1 MTQDERRVWLIRQLQ
16 KEMPEYAKIPV
27 PDDREQQWHLLRGL
41 FNVRLPGETTEEFQ
55 QVEGEFLREMTREK
69 GIVNSDALTPVRL
82 DSRILLWQGDIT
94 RLKADAIV
102 NAANSGMTGCYQ
114 PNHSCIDNAEHT
126 MAGTQMRLE
135 CSRIMEEQGHEE
147 PTGQAK
153 ITRGYNLPARYV
165 LHTVGPIVMG
175 PLRQLHREQLAS
187 CYRSCLDLAEEKRL
201 HSVAFCCISTGVFR
215 FPKDQAAE
223 IAVKT
228 VQDWLNR
235 HPAAAVQRVIFN
247 VYEDSDRKIYD
258 SLLNGRIRKK

>member
-69 GIVNSDALTPVRL
+69 EIVNSDALTPVRL

-153 ITRGYNLPARYV
+153 ITRGYNLPARCV

-187 CYRSCLDLAEEKRL
+187 CYRSCLDLAEEKGL